1 MNIPK
6 KQPASFHTAIN
17 IFFST
22 YLPVYIHKVF
32 NFAFYQQEVNSR
44 PIPGHTSTDNKADRR
59 PADGCAPVHNG
70 LIKQTHGLITYPAR
84 KNGFIF
90 QHY

>member
-6 KQPASFHTAIN
+6 NKDETFYADIN

-32 NFAFYQQEVNSR
+32 NFALYQQGVNSIL
-44 PIPGHTSTDNKADRR
+44 PFDKSCIDNEDNK
-59 PADGCAPVHNG
+59 
-70 LIKQTHGLITYPAR
+70 
-84 KNGFIF
+84 
-90 QHY
+90 

>member
-6 KQPASFHTAIN
+6 NKDETFYADIN

-32 NFAFYQQEVNSR
+32 NFALYQQGVNSILPFDR
-44 PIPGHTSTDNKADRR
+44 ACIYNEDNK
-59 PADGCAPVHNG
+59 
-70 LIKQTHGLITYPAR
+70 
-84 KNGFIF
+84 
-90 QHY
+90 

>member
-6 KQPASFHTAIN
+6 NKDKTFYADIN

-32 NFAFYQQEVNSR
+32 NFHKTEVWTNNLS
-44 PIPGHTSTDNKADRR
+44 GK
-59 PADGCAPVHNG
+59 
-70 LIKQTHGLITYPAR
+70 
-84 KNGFIF
+84 KNRIYLLTLLTGY
-90 QHY
+90 HH

>member
-6 KQPASFHTAIN
+6 NKDKTFYADIN

-32 NFAFYQQEVNSR
+32 NFALYQQGDNSIDR
-44 PIPGHTSTDNKADRR
+44 ACIDNEDNK
-59 PADGCAPVHNG
+59 
-70 LIKQTHGLITYPAR
+70 
-84 KNGFIF
+84 
-90 QHY
+90 

>member
-6 KQPASFHTAIN
+6 NKDETFYADIN

-32 NFAFYQQEVNSR
+32 NFALYQQGVNSILPFDR
-44 PIPGHTSTDNKADRR
+44 ACIDNEDNK
-59 PADGCAPVHNG
+59 
-70 LIKQTHGLITYPAR
+70 YS
-84 KNGFIF
+84 IF
-90 QHY
+90 HLSFRS

>member
-6 KQPASFHTAIN
+6 NKDETFYADIN

-32 NFAFYQQEVNSR
+32 NFALYQQGVNSILPFDR
-44 PIPGHTSTDNKADRR
+44 ACIHNEDNK
-59 PADGCAPVHNG
+59 
-70 LIKQTHGLITYPAR
+70 
-84 KNGFIF
+84 
-90 QHY
+90 

>member
-6 KQPASFHTAIN
+6 KKAETFHTDIN

-32 NFAFYQQEVNSR
+32 NFALYQQGVNSSL
-44 PIPGHTSTDNKADRR
+44 PIDGAFIDNEVD
-59 PADGCAPVHNG
+59 
-70 LIKQTHGLITYPAR
+70 KQ
-84 KNGFIF
+84 
-90 QHY
+90 

>member
-6 KQPASFHTAIN
+6 NNPQTFYTDIN

-32 NFAFYQQEVNSR
+32 NFALYQQGVNSKL
-44 PIPGHTSTDNKADRR
+44 PF
-59 PADGCAPVHNG
+59 DGIYRCFH
-70 LIKQTHGLITYPAR
+70 
-84 KNGFIF
+84 
-90 QHY
+90 

>member
-6 KQPASFHTAIN
+6 NKDETFYADIN

-32 NFAFYQQEVNSR
+32 NFALYQQGVNSKLSIVGTLIDNEVNR
-44 PIPGHTSTDNKADRR
+44 
-59 PADGCAPVHNG
+59 
-70 LIKQTHGLITYPAR
+70 
-84 KNGFIF
+84 
-90 QHY
+90 

>member
-6 KQPASFHTAIN
+6 NKDETFYADIN

-32 NFAFYQQEVNSR
+32 NFALYQQGVKMCIRDRYNANFWISMR
-44 PIPGHTSTDNKADRR
+44 NIHLVWYNPTKHTSYEPDR
-59 PADGCAPVHNG
+59 
-70 LIKQTHGLITYPAR
+70 
-84 KNGFIF
+84 
-90 QHY
+90 

>member
-6 KQPASFHTAIN
+6 NKPKTFYTDIN

-32 NFAFYQQEVNSR
+32 NFALYQQGVNSKLSIAGTLIDNEVNR
-44 PIPGHTSTDNKADRR
+44 
-59 PADGCAPVHNG
+59 
-70 LIKQTHGLITYPAR
+70 
-84 KNGFIF
+84 
-90 QHY
+90 

>member
-6 KQPASFHTAIN
+6 NKDETFYADIN

-32 NFAFYQQEVNSR
+32 NFALYQQGVNSILPFDR
-44 PIPGHTSTDNKADRR
+44 ACIDNEDSK
-59 PADGCAPVHNG
+59 
-70 LIKQTHGLITYPAR
+70 
-84 KNGFIF
+84 
-90 QHY
+90 

>member
-6 KQPASFHTAIN
+6 NKDETFYADIN

-32 NFAFYQQEVNSR
+32 NFALYQQGVNTINRLSSL
-44 PIPGHTSTDNKADRR
+44 TKD
-59 PADGCAPVHNG
+59 
-70 LIKQTHGLITYPAR
+70 
-84 KNGFIF
+84 FF
-90 QHY
+90 

>member
-6 KQPASFHTAIN
+6 NKDETFYADIN

-32 NFAFYQQEVNSR
+32 NFALYQQGVNMIGLALIMKIINSQS
-44 PIPGHTSTDNKADRR
+44 STF
-59 PADGCAPVHNG
+59 PSVHNG
-70 LIKQTHGLITYPAR
+70 LIKQKYGLITYPAR
-84 KNGFIF
+84 KIVFIC
-90 QHY
+90 

>member
-6 KQPASFHTAIN
+6 NKDETFYADIN

-32 NFAFYQQEVNSR
+32 NFALYQQGGNS
-44 PIPGHTSTDNKADRR
+44 KLLF
-59 PADGCAPVHNG
+59 DG
-70 LIKQTHGLITYPAR
+70 I
-84 KNGFIF
+84 
-90 QHY
+90 

>member
-6 KQPASFHTAIN
+6 NKDETFYADIN

-32 NFAFYQQEVNSR
+32 NFALYQQGVN
-44 PIPGHTSTDNKADRR
+44 
-59 PADGCAPVHNG
+59 
-70 LIKQTHGLITYPAR
+70 TYLFANTINR
-84 KNGFIF
+84 LLSLTKDFF
-90 QHY
+90 

>member
-6 KQPASFHTAIN
+6 NKDETFYADIN

-32 NFAFYQQEVNSR
+32 NFALYQQGVNSD
-44 PIPGHTSTDNKADRR
+44 PILYYAFIDNEVDR
-59 PADGCAPVHNG
+59 
-70 LIKQTHGLITYPAR
+70 
-84 KNGFIF
+84 
-90 QHY
+90 

>member
-6 KQPASFHTAIN
+6 NKDETFYADIN

-32 NFAFYQQEVNSR
+32 NFALYQQGVNCILPFDR
-44 PIPGHTSTDNKADRR
+44 ACIDNEDNK
-59 PADGCAPVHNG
+59 
-70 LIKQTHGLITYPAR
+70 
-84 KNGFIF
+84 
-90 QHY
+90 

>member
-6 KQPASFHTAIN
+6 NKDETFYADIN

-32 NFAFYQQEVNSR
+32 KFELYQQGVNSILPFDR
-44 PIPGHTSTDNKADRR
+44 ACIDNEDNK
-59 PADGCAPVHNG
+59 
-70 LIKQTHGLITYPAR
+70 
-84 KNGFIF
+84 
-90 QHY
+90 

>member
-6 KQPASFHTAIN
+6 NKDETFYADIN

-32 NFAFYQQEVNSR
+32 NFALYQQGVNSKL
-44 PIPGHTSTDNKADRR
+44 PLTDACIDNKADR
-59 PADGCAPVHNG
+59 
-70 LIKQTHGLITYPAR
+70 Q
-84 KNGFIF
+84 
-90 QHY
+90 

>member
-6 KQPASFHTAIN
+6 NKDETFYADIN

-32 NFAFYQQEVNSR
+32 NFALYQQGVNSIL
-44 PIPGHTSTDNKADRR
+44 PFDKACIDNKADR
-59 PADGCAPVHNG
+59 
-70 LIKQTHGLITYPAR
+70 Q
-84 KNGFIF
+84 
-90 QHY
+90 

>member
-6 KQPASFHTAIN
+6 NKDETFYADIN

-32 NFAFYQQEVNSR
+32 NFALYQQGVNRVQS
-44 PIPGHTSTDNKADRR
+44 
-59 PADGCAPVHNG
+59 
-70 LIKQTHGLITYPAR
+70 
-84 KNGFIF
+84 
-90 QHY
+90 

>member
-6 KQPASFHTAIN
+6 NKDETFYADIN

-32 NFAFYQQEVNSR
+32 NFALYQDRKSTRLNSS
-44 PIPGHTSTDNKADRR
+44 HS
-59 PADGCAPVHNG
+59 
-70 LIKQTHGLITYPAR
+70 R
-84 KNGFIF
+84 KSRMPSSA
-90 QHY
+90 

>member
-6 KQPASFHTAIN
+6 NKDKTFHADIN

-32 NFAFYQQEVNSR
+32 NFALYQQGVNSKLSIVGTLIDNEVNR
-44 PIPGHTSTDNKADRR
+44 
-59 PADGCAPVHNG
+59 
-70 LIKQTHGLITYPAR
+70 
-84 KNGFIF
+84 
-90 QHY
+90 

>member
-6 KQPASFHTAIN
+6 NKDKTFYADIN

-32 NFAFYQQEVNSR
+32 NFALYQQGVNSIL
-44 PIPGHTSTDNKADRR
+44 PFDKACIDNEDNK
-59 PADGCAPVHNG
+59 
-70 LIKQTHGLITYPAR
+70 
-84 KNGFIF
+84 
-90 QHY
+90 

>member
-6 KQPASFHTAIN
+6 NKDKTFYADIN

-32 NFAFYQQEVNSR
+32 NFALYQQGVNSKLSIVGTLIDNEVNR
-44 PIPGHTSTDNKADRR
+44 
-59 PADGCAPVHNG
+59 
-70 LIKQTHGLITYPAR
+70 
-84 KNGFIF
+84 
-90 QHY
+90 

>member
-6 KQPASFHTAIN
+6 NKDETFYADIN

-32 NFAFYQQEVNSR
+32 NFALSQQGVISILPFERACIDNA
-44 PIPGHTSTDNKADRR
+44 DNK
-59 PADGCAPVHNG
+59 
-70 LIKQTHGLITYPAR
+70 
-84 KNGFIF
+84 
-90 QHY
+90 

>member
-6 KQPASFHTAIN
+6 NKDKTFYTDIN

-32 NFAFYQQEVNSR
+32 NFALYQQGVNS
-44 PIPGHTSTDNKADRR
+44 KLLF
-59 PADGCAPVHNG
+59 DG
-70 LIKQTHGLITYPAR
+70 I
-84 KNGFIF
+84 
-90 QHY
+90 